1 MANAIASCF
10 RTLNDVAAR
19 ATLYELGE
27 FYLVHLIRPMRKH
40 QGGTPM
46 PSSHPSRLSFDKP
59 IRADIQSPS
68 SRGDVKSVAMVRDG
82 YRCMVTRCPDLNVF
96 LKERRDLLY
105 LAKRSSLPFTPTE
118 CCHII
123 PYSINDMKN
132 VNEEKFGWKFEGTS
146 IFWGILQ
153 SFGYHLQ
160 PELNGNN
167 INRPENVMTL
177 THALHGLFDDL
188 DFWLEEVEG
197 QENTYRT
204 CLSSNFDDA
213 QARESLHLPPTVQF
227 IVHDVDD
234 LASSG
239 ARGSSTSQVQPR
251 HLALPN
257 PKYLRIHAACCKV
270 AHLSG
275 AAEYLEEVYRD
286 VDSLEVLANDGS
298 SAQVLDA
305 ALWRIGNLVPPV

>member
-1 MANAIASCF
+1 
-10 RTLNDVAAR
+10 
-19 ATLYELGE
+19 
-27 FYLVHLIRPMRKH
+27 
-40 QGGTPM
+40 
-46 PSSHPSRLSFDKP
+46 
-59 IRADIQSPS
+59 
-68 SRGDVKSVAMVRDG
+68 AMVRDG

-132 VNEEKFGWKFEGTS
+132 FEGTS

-204 CLSSNFDDA
+204 CLSSNFDRA
-213 QARESLHLPPTVQF
+213 HTREPGTPQ
-227 IVHDVDD
+227 I
-234 LASSG
+234 A
-239 ARGSSTSQVQPR
+239 PR

-257 PKYLRIHAACCKV
+257 PRYFRIHAACCRV

-275 AAEYLEEVYRD
+275 AAEYLREVYQD
-286 VDSLEVLANDGS
+286 MESLDVLANDGS
-298 SAQVLDA
+298 SAHVLDV
-305 ALWRIGNLVPPV
+305 ALWRIGRAGPPAAREAGHLEHHAQALL